1 MATRRI
7 MMSGPRRL
15 RVAHWLLLA
24 VAALVQSNGPAAAD
38 TSVAASVSASAAATD
53 NISLTPSA
61 SSGQIYQLLPGV
73 SMRGDTQH
81 WHGSL
86 DYHLTAAYFSGG
98 EHGHDLFHAGS
109 LFSDAELL
117 PNWFKLDFGGTRRQT
132 LASTAGTI
140 GLGTYLPT
148 GYIAN
153 STAGSVTPILEHAF
167 RAVRVEA
174 RFTRG
179 FTHNDQ
185 PTSQIGYIPTAAAL
199 VNTDVRSGAFTL
211 SSPAAGAQFTWQ
223 GSYGRQEVRYAHG
236 VAPRFL
242 SENATLE
249 LGLLTTPALRLI
261 GRGGEESDLHKNISR
276 GGLQSVFWAA
286 GFDWSP
292 GPSNELRALAGRRFF
307 GNSYEVSWRW
317 HSRLLA
323 LEARYDEQPTTQDN
337 SLTALILPPTPRAP
351 GPEVAGFVRLG
362 SDVYVLKRLQGGVS
376 LTGRITEIGVSVATE
391 QRSYLS
397 INGSIPVGP
406 DLSDRF
412 RSATAYATRRLG
424 ADLQAGLVANYTHVE
439 VREGSV
445 PSYRLRR
452 YSASLTDRLGS
463 RSFASLGVEHDQRTN
478 GPAYKLNMV
487 TLSGTFAW
495 GGPVPA
501 GFPIANLAG
510 TNLAGSPP

>member
-1 MATRRI
+1 MATRR
-7 MMSGPRRL
+7 MMCGPRRL
-15 RVAHWLLLA
+15 RAVQALLLA
-24 VAALVQSNGPAAAD
+24 AAALVQSIGPAAAD
-38 TSVAASVSASAAATD
+38 TSVSANVSASATATD
-53 NISLTPSA
+53 NITLTPSS

-73 SMRGDTQH
+73 SMREDTQH
-81 WHGSL
+81 WHGNL

-98 EHGHDLFHAGS
+98 ERGHNLFHGGS
-109 LFSDAELL
+109 LFSDAELV
-117 PNWFKLDFGGTRRQT
+117 PDWFMLDLGGTRQQT
-132 LASTAGTI
+132 LASAAGTI
-140 GLGTYLPT
+140 GLGVYLPT

-153 STAGSVTPILEHAF
+153 STAGSVTPILRHKFGA
-167 RAVRVEA
+167 ARVEA

-185 PTSQIGYIPTAAAL
+185 PTSQIGYIPTTAAL

-211 SSPAAGAQFTWQ
+211 GSPDAGARFTWQ

-292 GPSNELRALAGRRFF
+292 GSGNELRALAGRRFF
-307 GNSYEVSWRW
+307 GNSYEALWRW

-337 SLTALILPPTPRAP
+337 SLTALILPPTPPAP
-351 GPEVAGFVRLG
+351 GLEVTGFVRLG
-362 SDVYVLKRLQGGVS
+362 TDIYVLKRLQGSAS
-376 LTGRITEIGVSVATE
+376 LTGRATEVGVSVATE
-391 QRSYLS
+391 QRNYLS
-397 INGSIPVGP
+397 VNGSMPVGP

-424 ADLQAGLVANYTHVE
+424 AYLQAGLVANYTRVE

-452 YSASLTDRLGS
+452 YSASLTDRLGA
-463 RSFASLGVEHDQRTN
+463 RSFVSLGVERDERTN

-495 GGPVPA
+495 GGPVPD
-501 GFPIANLAG
+501 GFPTANLV
-510 TNLAGSPP
+510 GSPR